1 MAGDVPKGMPLCL
14 SRSTSSERRALYG
27 LFQRRHVKAGRFTGA
42 RRLSCYDE
50 IRETTARAIGAAAA
64 LTLLSGARTRA
75 RRKTLAG
82 RLRDALMAEKRKQ

>member
-50 IRETTARAIGAAAA
+50 IRENYSTCNRRGGRLDSTQWGTDAG
-64 LTLLSGARTRA
+64 SPKNA
-75 RRKTLAG
+75 RR
-82 RLRDALMAEKRKQ
+82 